1 MARKKKNSLF
11 EILVDIASIVSWKFS
26 IPAAM
31 LSYVA
36 LNHIALLPMPTGKD
50 LHSITNA
57 IPMQL
62 FIAISQILQY
72 LVPSAFIIGAG
83 ISIYK
88 GKQRGRLLEQQ
99 SGIESIRAMSWQNFE
114 LLVGEAF
121 RRNGYSVKE
130 NGGGGADGG
139 IDLVLTKS
147 AQRTVVQCKRWKS
160 NSVNVQLVRELYGIM
175 VAERATNCIFV
186 SSGSYT
192 ADAKLFAKGK
202 PIQLIDGEELYSMI
216 SDVQKVRSNTTS
228 PITNQPIASSSVKTA
243 GKLCPA
249 CGASMVKRIARKGE
263 NAGNSFWGCSKYP
276 VCKGTVSS

>member
-175 VAERATNCIFV
+175 VAERATSCIFV